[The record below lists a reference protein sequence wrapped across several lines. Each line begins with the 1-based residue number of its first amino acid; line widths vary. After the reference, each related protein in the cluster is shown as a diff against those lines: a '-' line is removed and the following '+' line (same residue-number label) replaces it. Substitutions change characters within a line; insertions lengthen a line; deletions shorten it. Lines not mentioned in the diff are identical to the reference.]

1 VVNEQES
8 GICSVAIESSAA
20 SAAKNQHD
28 GSFLHSD
35 GRSDPD
41 KELDDGFSK
50 KKKELDDEHQGT
62 VLWWLPI
69 YMHALELGNVC
80 STSSNACKRHTSRPR
95 RR

>member
-50 KKKELDDEHQGT
+50 KKGT
-62 VLWWLPI
+62 
-69 YMHALELGNVC
+69 
-80 STSSNACKRHTSRPR
+80 
-95 RR
+95 